1 MMLKLMTR
9 MLMINWHYIKYQVI
23 DFSNINFLTGK
34 NGAGKSTIIDALQLV
49 LLGDTSGYYFNKAA
63 NEKSQRTL
71 KGYLRGEVAEDED
84 TNTVYLRNDDFSSYL
99 VLEFHDQKINKYFCL
114 GIVFDAYSDGSHDHQ
129 FFYLN
134 DKLPDNHFIEQGTEL
149 NRKAL
154 KAFFFNNYAKS
165 QYEFFESN
173 SRYQEIA
180 LGKLGQINKKFFRLL
195 KKAVPFS
202 PIMDIK
208 GFISE
213 FVCDVENK
221 IDITDM
227 QENIRYY
234 KQLENDLEV
243 VKKKIEILK
252 EIKTQYVSYNEELQR
267 LKVQTYLIE
276 RATEEQLQEEINIS
290 LGKITALKEKIAA
303 ARDQLDTKELEL
315 ASLNQKRDQLV
326 ERKFKSKE
334 YSEKKELED
343 RIKVLEKQIAEIDQN
358 RSDLIQMVKSIYYS
372 WKEIDNWCQNNLKD
386 MPSIGE
392 ELKNLLSITGGSFNL
407 ITREALSALKQ
418 VLQEYINKIND
429 YHAVKKRELEDLQQE
444 ITRLRDEIKNLK
456 QGIKAFPTAV
466 VELKN
471 LISQKLSE
479 KYGKAIGPRIFAD
492 LLEIKS
498 DKWRNAIEG
507 YLNTQKFYLIIE
519 PQYFIEALKIY
530 DEFKL
535 IHKIY
540 DVGLVDIGKIM
551 DRNPK
556 IKVNSLAEEIETPDP
571 HARAY
576 ANYLLGHVIK
586 CDKVENLR
594 NYKTAITPSCML
606 YHNYVARQ
614 INPARYETPYIGQK
628 AIADQLRI
636 KEERLKEVSN
646 TGSSLEELVRRLSQV
661 RNISNINDE
670 NIRSMLQG
678 KAIIE
683 RLPELKK
690 DWEEATKRLGSL
702 DLSHLF
708 KLEEELAK
716 VEQNIAIV
724 NKQIRQLENTQ
735 GKYLNE
741 KEEKEKSIPNLEFN
755 LKTKQDFIKNKY
767 DASWIDGIGEPRFQ
781 QELKQGKDPANI
793 INNFTTAAKATQSRI
808 DNKWNALVNKR
819 AVYNRDHNGGFDINS
834 PNNNAYNQE
843 LKTLEETLLVEYEEK
858 IRDAKEKA
866 QQQFKEDFISKL
878 KKNID
883 DAQEQIDDLN
893 KALKDV
899 PFGRDKYR
907 FKVTPSTQYRKYY
920 DMITDDMLLEGLT
933 LFSTAFQSKYQDV
946 VEELFRQIIDVDEGL
961 ITADR
966 REELNKNLEKFT
978 DYRTYLDF
986 DLVVTDDRGMESRL
1000 SRVMAKKSGGETQT
1014 PFYISVLASFVQLY
1028 RIKSKNQD
1036 NTVRIIVFDE
1046 AYSKMD
1052 HQRIKESINLIR
1064 KLGLQVILS
1073 APTEKIGD
1081 IAPLVDRNL
1090 CVTRIKSE
1098 TIIKAFDPREIR
1110 EMGA

>member
-1 MMLKLMTR
+1 MLKLMTR
-9 MLMINWHYIKYQVI
+9 MLLINWHYIKYQVI
-23 DFSNINFLTGK
+23 EFSNINFLTGK

-63 NEKSQRTL
+63 NDKSQRSL

-84 TNTVYLRNDDFSSYL
+84 SNTVYLRNDDFSSYL

-114 GIVFDAYSDGSHDHQ
+114 GIVFDSYGDGSHDHQ

-134 DKLPDNHFIEQGTEL
+134 DKLPDSHFIDQGTEL

-154 KAFFFNNYAKS
+154 KAFFLNNYARG

-173 SRYQEIA
+173 NRYQEVA

-234 KQLENDLEV
+234 KQLEHDLEI

-252 EIKTQYVSYNEELQR
+252 DIRTQYDSYNEELQR
-267 LKVQTYLIE
+267 LKIQTYLVD
-276 RATEEQLQEEINIS
+276 RAMEEQLQEEINVS
-290 LGKITALKEKIAA
+290 LESIKALKEKIAA

-315 ASLNQKRDQLV
+315 TSLNHKRDQLV
-326 ERKFKSKE
+326 ERKIKSKE
-334 YSEKKELED
+334 YSEKRELED
-343 RIKVLEKQIAEIDQN
+343 RIKALEKELEEIEQNKNSLTQI
-358 RSDLIQMVKSIYYS
+358 VKSIYYT
-372 WKEIDNWCQNNLKD
+372 WKEIDSWCQDNLKD
-386 MPSIGE
+386 MPSIEE
-392 ELKNLLSITGGSFNL
+392 ELKNLLNIAGGSFNL
-407 ITREALSALKQ
+407 ITRESLSALKEIF
-418 VLQEYINKIND
+418 QEYLNKIND
-429 YHAVKKRELEDLQQE
+429 YHAVKKRELDDLQQE
-444 ITRLRDEIKNLK
+444 IAKLSDEIKNLK
-456 QGIKAFPTAV
+456 HGIKAFPPAV
-466 VELKN
+466 VELKS
-471 LISQKLSE
+471 LISQRLTA
-479 KYGKAIGPRIFAD
+479 KYDKAIGPQIFAD

-498 DKWRNAIEG
+498 DRWRNAIEG

-519 PQYFIEALKIY
+519 PQYFVEALKIY

-535 IHKIY
+535 THKIY
-540 DVGLVDIGKIM
+540 DVGLVDIEKIM
-551 DRNPK
+551 DRNPRS
-556 IKVNSLAEEIETPDP
+556 KVDSLAEEIETPNTY
-571 HARAY
+571 ARAY

-614 INPARYETPYIGQK
+614 INPARYETPYIGQR

-636 KEERLKEVSN
+636 KEERFKEVSKTSTGLEQLVHKLAQMRN
-646 TGSSLEELVRRLSQV
+646 T
-661 RNISNINDE
+661 SNINDE

-678 KAIIE
+678 KDIID
-683 RLPELKK
+683 RLPVVKK
-690 DWEEATKRLGSL
+690 DWEEATRRLGSL

-708 KLEEELAK
+708 KLEEELEK
-716 VEQNIAIV
+716 TEQNIAIV
-724 NKQIRQLENTQ
+724 NKQIRQLENSQ
-735 GKYLNE
+735 GKYSNE
-741 KEEKEKSIPNLEFN
+741 KEQKEKSIPNLEFN
-755 LKTKQDFIKNKY
+755 LRAKQDFIKNKY
-767 DASWIDGIGEPRFQ
+767 DASWIDGVGEPRFQ

-793 INNFTTAAKATQSRI
+793 INNFTTAVKGTQSRI
-808 DNKWNALVNKR
+808 DNKWNALLNKR

-843 LKTLEETLLVEYEEK
+843 LKSLEETLLVDYEEK

-907 FKVTPSTQYRKYY
+907 FKVIPSAQYRKYY

-933 LFSTAFQSKYQDV
+933 LFSSAFQSKYQDI

-961 ITADR
+961 ISADR
-966 REELNKNLEKFT
+966 REELNKNLDKFT

-1028 RIKSKNQD
+1028 RIKNKNQD

-1064 KLGLQVILS
+1064 KLDLQVILS

-1098 TIIKAFDPREIR
+1098 TIIKAFDPKEIR